1 MKKILIIGLSAVA
14 VILLSVFLIVP
25 IFAQDKNPPA
35 DVWQDMY
42 QACQEG
48 DWQAMNDTMQETHGD
63 NGWNCHDTNTPPVQ
77 GQGNASQGGGG
88 MMGGWG
94 NYPGGTANG
103 GWRGHMS
110 GGMMGGDWSGSSG
123 GMMGGGSIGRGGG
136 MMSW

>member
-48 DWQAMNDTMQETHGD
+48 DWQAMNDTMQKTHGG
-63 NGWNCHDTNTPPVQ
+63 NDTNTPPAQ
-77 GQGNASQGGGG
+77 GQGNTSQGGGG

-103 GWRGHMS
+103 GW
-110 GGMMGGDWSGSSG
+110 SGSSG